1 MSRRAAAF
9 TQADVAR
16 ALRAAEQVKPGAFEV
31 SIVAPDGTMIRVAPR
46 LHESEQ
52 RSPPVPVAP
61 EKDWRL

>member
-1 MSRRAAAF
+1 MSRRAASF

-16 ALRAAEQVKPGAFEV
+16 AIRAAEQVKPGAFEV
-31 SIVAPDGTMIRVAPR
+31 SIVAPDGTVIRVAPR
-46 LHESEQ
+46 QDET